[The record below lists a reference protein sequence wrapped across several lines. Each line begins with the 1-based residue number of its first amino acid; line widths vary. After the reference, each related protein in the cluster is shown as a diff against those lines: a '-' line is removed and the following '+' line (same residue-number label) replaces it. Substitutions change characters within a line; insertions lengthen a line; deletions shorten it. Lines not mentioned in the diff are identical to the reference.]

1 MTEFL
6 SFTILG
12 IPYGCVFA
20 LMAVGLVLTY
30 QTSGV
35 FNLGFGAQAYV
46 AALVFYKGVA
56 AGWPKWLAFVVAV
69 GVVSPAI
76 GIGSDRLLFRH
87 VRSSPVLVKMVAA
100 LALMLAV
107 PSVVQIAFPNS
118 QTVAPPA
125 VLLGPSTVY
134 FRLGPVPIDGT
145 ELSTV
150 VVTAVAVLLLALLF
164 HFTQV
169 GLRMR
174 AMAES
179 ARMVQ
184 LTGVNAERVGA
195 ATWALSG
202 LLAGL
207 AGVLLAPPL
216 GQVQWLGF
224 TELLVAGGITAAAA
238 GGLTS
243 LPLAFAGGIGV
254 GMGQELLGGYLPSGS
269 VLASGARLAFPFVA
283 LVVLVLFMPGL
294 RRRWTSDQ
302 DPLSAVDPPPPP
314 LAAAIRGRALER
326 VMLIGWRVVLAAFVV
341 STLTWVPADWRLVF
355 ILGIALSVICLSIT
369 LLTGMS
375 GQISLCQMA
384 FAGAGA
390 FTAGQLAT
398 HLDLSVLVG
407 IVVGGV
413 VAAALGALVAL
424 PALRLGGLA
433 LAIATLAFGFLAD
446 NIGFQYSWSGGGLSG
461 VSVPR
466 PRIATLDFGSDRAFF
481 LLALVVLLLAAT
493 VVRLVRRGTTGR
505 YLAAMRGSELGAA
518 SVGIDVNRLKIVVF
532 ALSAGLAG
540 VGGALYGSALQNVS
554 PDNFSAFFSLVLV
567 LVVVTTGVSTVEGA
581 IQAGMAYEVITQ
593 ILGYL
598 PPRWVYLLQVVFGA
612 GAITYSLHPEGIVEL
627 QRRLWIERFERMRD
641 RLGRQ
646 PPPAPPPGGRRGPA
660 PVVGGVL
667 DAAKGS

>member
-1 MTEFL
+1 MSEFF

-12 IPYGCVFA
+12 VPYGCVFA

-69 GVVSPAI
+69 GIVSPAL
-76 GIGSDRLLFRH
+76 GVASDRLLFRH
-87 VRSSPVLVKMVAA
+87 VRSAPVLVKLVAA
-100 LALMLAV
+100 LAVMLAV

-118 QTVAPPA
+118 QNVAPPA
-125 VLLGPSTVY
+125 VLLGPATVY

-150 VVTAVAVLLLALLF
+150 VVTAVVVLGLALLF

-179 ARMVQ
+179 PRMVQ

-243 LPLAFAGGIGV
+243 LPLAFAGGIGIGV
-254 GMGQELLGGYLPSGS
+254 VQELLGGYLPSGS
-269 VLASGARLAFPFVA
+269 VLASGTRLAFPFVA
-283 LVVLVLFMPGL
+283 LVVLVLLVPGL

-302 DPLSAVDPPPPP
+302 DPLAAVDPPPPP
-314 LAAAIRGRALER
+314 LAATIRGRTLER
-326 VMLIGWRVVLAAFVV
+326 FMLVGWRVVLALFVV

-398 HLDLSVLVG
+398 HFNLSVLAG
-407 IVVGGV
+407 LLVGGV

-446 NIGFQYSWSGGGLSG
+446 NIGFQYSWSGGGLNG

-466 PRIATLDFGSDRAFF
+466 PQIASLDFGSDRTFF
-481 LLALVVLLLAAT
+481 VLALVVLLLATT

-518 SVGIDVNRLKIVVF
+518 SVGIDLNRLKIVVF
-532 ALSAGLAG
+532 ALSAGIAG
-540 VGGALYGSALQNVS
+540 VGGALYGSALENVS
-554 PDNFSAFFSLVLV
+554 APDFSTFFSLVLV
-567 LVVVTTGVSTVEGA
+567 LVVMTTGVSTVEGA
-581 IQAGMAYEVITQ
+581 IQAGMAYEIITQ

-598 PPRWVYLLQVVFGA
+598 PSRWVYLLQVLFGA
-612 GAITYSLHPEGIVEL
+612 GAITYTLHPEGMVEF
-627 QRRLWIERFERMRD
+627 QRRRFIERFERLRE
-641 RLGRQ
+641 RVGGS
-646 PPPAPPPGGRRGPA
+646 PPPAPQGERSGREPVVEGVLGPA
-660 PVVGGVL
+660 
-667 DAAKGS
+667 KGA